1 MTPKEDLRRDVKKAL
16 CVLFHRGIVSD
27 IKLDEYGI
35 SGLAIDRMCEKQVV
49 YWTDYPYSPD
59 GAKGEFRLTDHG
71 FEAAQKYC
79 RERIRDLKDIPDI
92 SDFDARQRSW
102 LFSTRYHPENRGFV
116 RPSQRV
122 QSHCVKT
129 YSLDA
134 AAYWAMAY
142 WVIGDSHYTSSDSR
156 LGPACIAA
164 AINGDVSK
172 IKEFGWKL
180 QAHDDLAFE
189 DQFSKPVP
197 TASLDRARLIAKYGS
212 STAWNPKY
220 RGKFGWSTVD

>member
-1 MTPKEDLRRDVKKAL
+1 MTPNEDLQRDVKKAL
-16 CVLFHRGIVSD
+16 CVLFHRGAVSD
-27 IKLDEYGI
+27 IELDKYGI
-35 SGLAIDRMCEKQVV
+35 TRLAIDRMYENQVV
-49 YWTDYPYSPD
+49 DWKDYPYSPD
-59 GAKGEFRLTDHG
+59 CAKGKFYLTDHG
-71 FEAAQKYC
+71 FEVAQEYC

-92 SDFDARQRSW
+92 SDFDAWQLCR
-102 LFSTRYHPENRGFV
+102 LFSTRYHPENRGIV

-142 WVIGDSHYTSSDSR
+142 WVIGDSHYTSSDPQ

-164 AINGDVSK
+164 ATNGDVSK

-180 QAHDDLAFE
+180 RVHDDLDFAG
-189 DQFSKPVP
+189 QFSKPVP
-197 TASLDRARLIAKYGS
+197 TDSLDRARLIAKYGS
-212 STAWNPKY
+212 SMAWNPKY
-220 RGKFGWSTVD
+220 RGRFGWSTVD

>member
-1 MTPKEDLRRDVKKAL
+1 MTPNEDLQRDVKKAL
-16 CVLFHRGIVSD
+16 CVLFHRGAVSD
-27 IKLDEYGI
+27 IELDKYGI
-35 SGLAIDRMCEKQVV
+35 TRLAIDRMYENQVV
-49 YWTDYPYSPD
+49 DWKDYPYSPD
-59 GAKGEFRLTDHG
+59 GAKGEFRLTDYG
-71 FEAAQKYC
+71 FEAAQKRC

-92 SDFDARQRSW
+92 SDFDPRQRNW
-102 LFSTRYHPENRGFV
+102 LFSTRHHPENRGIV

-164 AINGDVSK
+164 ATNGDVSK

-189 DQFSKPVP
+189 DQFSEPVP
-197 TASLDRARLIAKYGS
+197 TDILERARLIAKYGS
-212 STAWNPKY
+212 STAWNPKCLG
-220 RGKFGWSTVD
+220 RFR

>member
-35 SGLAIDRMCEKQVV
+35 TGLAIERMYEEQVV
-49 YWTDYPYSPD
+49 GWTDYPNSPD
-59 GAKGEFRLTDHG
+59 GAKGEFRLTDYG
-71 FEAAQKYC
+71 FEAAQEHC
-79 RERIRDLKDIPDI
+79 RERIRALKDIPDI

-142 WVIGDSHYTSSDSR
+142 WVIGDSHYAGDSR

-164 AINGDVSK
+164 ATNRDLSK
-172 IKEFGWKL
+172 IMEFGWQL
-180 QAHDDLAFE
+180 RAHDARDFR

-197 TASLDRARLIAKYGS
+197 TDILERARLIAKYGS
-212 STAWNPKY
+212 STAWTPKY
-220 RGKFGWSTVD
+220 RGRFGWSTLD